1 MAVYLALLS
10 SSLAVIIFFLWPC
23 VFATVSTPVPPS
35 RWFILL
41 SPMPRERT
49 GQGQA
54 RCAELGRIRHS
65 TGPEVRRTPFFT
77 GSALPVQVGRHRRKP
92 PKARYRVEGTHWD
105 QDLERMFSQAGKVPW
120 LPGWSV
126 ARMRPGAQGSCSRT
140 LGFPP
145 TLRDLKSPATVC
157 LCDLV
162 RKGMDVSVWRQHV
175 TLCLEQEETSV
186 LCCDYICVYNSE
198 LGPSDTVDMFVA
210 RMWPSKLWNVYLT
223 CVYVSGYV
231 VVYDLRLFWCCVC
244 GFFLSWYNRSMW

>member
-1 MAVYLALLS
+1 MAVYLALFS
-10 SSLAVIIFFLWPC
+10 SSLAIIIFFSGH
-23 VFATVSTPVPPS
+23 VSLQLCLHLYHPPGDS
-35 RWFILL
+35 SSSALC
-41 SPMPRERT
+41 PER
-49 GQGQA
+49 GQGRAKQDVLSWA
-54 RCAELGRIRHS
+54 GYATLLGQRLEEH
-65 TGPEVRRTPFFT
+65 PFFT

-162 RKGMDVSVWRQHV
+162 RKGMDVSV
-175 TLCLEQEETSV
+175 
-186 LCCDYICVYNSE
+186 
-198 LGPSDTVDMFVA
+198 
-210 RMWPSKLWNVYLT
+210 
-223 CVYVSGYV
+223 
-231 VVYDLRLFWCCVC
+231 
-244 GFFLSWYNRSMW
+244 